1 MAKKRYRRKRSN
13 SEKIM
18 IILGLIIA
26 FSMMLSLIVGL
37 GSSGRS
43 RNAPLP
49 DGGQIEEIYTEPVGA
64 IDGSIAPVAGFA
76 DGMTPL
82 LM

>member
-1 MAKKRYRRKRSN
+1 MARKRHRRKRSK
-13 SEKIM
+13 SETIM
-18 IILGLIIA
+18 IILGLVIA

-37 GSSGRS
+37 GSSGRR

-49 DGGQIEEIYTEPVGA
+49 DGGQIEEIYAEPVGV
-64 IDGSIAPVAGFA
+64 IDGSLAPVAGFA